1 MGSHKLSTARMPKI
15 NNTFDVMRSSMV
27 LSSNI
32 DCPIVAVL
40 VHVSDVQ
47 AGLDWYQLAFP
58 TAIRSYVTE
67 FNFEFLD
74 IGGIQLEIVPSD
86 EKVAAGA
93 CGSVVYWAVPDLEIA
108 LLHMQS
114 IGAKLYRGPL
124 KIEAGQYMCQ
134 VLDPWG
140 NCIGLRSFS
149 NSSEALTW
157 DIS

>member
-1 MGSHKLSTARMPKI
+1 MISPISI
-15 NNTFDVMRSSMV
+15 NQ
-27 LSSNI
+27 
-32 DCPIVAVL
+32 PIMAVL

-47 AGLDWYQLAFP
+47 AGLAWYQLAFS
-58 TAIRSYVTE
+58 TAIRSYIAE
-67 FNFEFLD
+67 SNFEFLD

-114 IGAKLYRGPL
+114 IGAELYRGSM
-124 KIEAGQYMCQ
+124 KIEAGQSMCQ
-134 VLDPWG
+134 VRDPWG

-149 NSSEALTW
+149 R
-157 DIS
+157 